1 MGRSSSRC
9 LSQRSSKC
17 RSQFQMTRYLM
28 AQQQGRTRDRTSRC
42 PAGAGRQTTCPL
54 RRINLRLGGGSV
66 IFRLPT
72 IGEAQP
78 GRLAKK
84 KSAPTSTKSGL
95 RRSQNPTVT
104 TSPITQAAAQRG
116 AWRRFVTFFLKREHS
131 LPLST
136 ASNYRQANQCA
147 IEPQSHHQ
155 FFQYNDARMT

>member
-28 AQQQGRTRDRTSRC
+28 AQQQGRTRGRTSRC
-42 PAGAGRQTTCPL
+42 PARAGRQTTCPL

-95 RRSQNPTVT
+95 RRSQNPTAT

-116 AWRRFVTFFLKREHS
+116 AWRRFVTFFPQARALITAIHS
-131 LPLST
+131 LQPQAGKPMRNRTSKST
-136 ASNYRQANQCA
+136 INFSSITMPA
-147 IEPQSHHQ
+147 
-155 FFQYNDARMT
+155 